1 MISRADAFCNLHTCY
16 KDIQSVSCKKNN
28 QIFVKRFLPVLL
40 LSIIAFVPQV
50 MFASEVDSGTL
61 NETVTKTHFDAETIK
76 KGFTLESHDK
86 KMRLGIRPDTL
97 NVDTRVDVK
106 TLDASL
112 MDGTYDSFVG
122 QDGNPNNLKRV
133 GNVYLFDILNKV
145 SYDGEDFFFLEVKYP
160 KQTDGMHGKRR
171 IYFYNA
177 AKDGWQKLPSYDS
190 PETNS
195 VRALIHLPYARLAIF
210 EEQAP
215 EVGGA
220 SWYGYKHC
228 LCAASPDYPKG
239 SELVVSRLD
248 EPDKTVTVTVNDY
261 GPDRSVHPNR
271 VIDLDKVAYKELA
284 PLWTGLIDVR
294 VEKK

>member
-1 MISRADAFCNLHTCY
+1 M
-16 KDIQSVSCKKNN
+16 
-28 QIFVKRFLPVLL
+28 FVKRFSLIVLL
-40 LSIIAFVPQV
+40 TAFLFAPQV
-50 MFASEVDSGTL
+50 LLAQDEGVKQAD
-61 NETVTKTHFDAETIK
+61 ETVIKTHFDAATIQ

-106 TLDASL
+106 TLQPS
-112 MDGTYDSFVG
+112 MMQGTYDSFVG
-122 QDGNPNNLKRV
+122 QEDNPNNLKRV
-133 GNVYLFDILNKV
+133 GSVYLFDILNKD

-160 KQTDGMHGKRR
+160 EKTDGMHGKRR

-177 AKDGWQKLPSYDS
+177 VQGGWQKLPSYDS

-195 VRALIHLPYARLAIF
+195 VRAPIHLPYARLAIF
-210 EEQAP
+210 EEQVP

-220 SWYGYKHC
+220 SWYGYKNC

-239 SELVVSRLD
+239 TELVVSRLD
-248 EPDKTVTVTVNDY
+248 EPDTSVTVTVNDY

-271 VIDLDKVAYKELA
+271 VIDLDKVAYKKLA

-294 VEKK
+294 VRKK